1 MRCRKKELISMLQ
14 AFTKRCTDDST
25 EDEFEFTFYC
35 DICGKFWNSVP
46 IPFSQGKQK
55 SFWKRLFGITSS
67 LWKSEYKDAF
77 ERANREGM
85 FHFNRCTVCKR
96 WVCDDDFSEGESKC
110 SICIKS
116 SEKVEK

>member
-1 MRCRKKELISMLQ
+1 MLQ

-35 DICGKFWNSVP
+35 DICEKKWKSIP
-46 IPFSQGKQK
+46 ITFSQGKQK
-55 SFWKRLFGITSS
+55 SCWRRLLGTTSS
-67 LWKSEYKDAF
+67 LWKSEHKDAF

-96 WVCDDDFSEGESKC
+96 WVCDDDFSEEEGKC
-110 SICIKS
+110 SICTKS
-116 SEKVEK
+116 SVKVKED